1 MNDPAKDAKDL
12 LDMSAQ
18 INKDI
23 REFQKTAVKMV
34 AFQAVLLR
42 EYDKAGVPRD
52 IAVQLI
58 NGMFGKK

>member
-12 LDMSAQ
+12 LDLTGQ
-18 INKDI
+18 INKEI

-34 AFQAVLLR
+34 AFQAVLLK

-52 IAVQLI
+52 VAIQLI
-58 NGMFGKK
+58 GIMFGKK

>member
-1 MNDPAKDAKDL
+1 MSDPAKDAKDL